1 MIVSSLTLGTW
12 LPIGPTHGSRMFI
25 RSLCLQLPSTVLSLL
40 MVCVYHAAKQKNL
53 VKHGGDWKYSS

>member
-1 MIVSSLTLGTW
+1 M
-12 LPIGPTHGSRMFI
+12 LPAIPVATNVYM
-25 RSLCLQLPSTVLSLL
+25 LQLPSTLPILL

>member
-1 MIVSSLTLGTW
+1 MAAYQASS
-12 LPIGPTHGSRMFI
+12 HV
-25 RSLCLQLPSTVLSLL
+25 CLYAPFAFQLPSTVLSLL

>member
-1 MIVSSLTLGTW
+1 MAAYQASS
-12 LPIGPTHGSRMFI
+12 HVFI

-53 VKHGGDWKYSS
+53 LSMVETEV